1 MARISIDDL
10 VEPSAELDDDALD
23 AVVGG
28 AGGGSNALLTLPSG
42 SSLTPGQGGGI
53 FNDSSFSEPTFGVPG
68 SQFRG

>member
-42 SSLTPGQGGGI
+42 SSLTPDQGGGGI
-53 FNDSSFSEPTFGVPG
+53 FNDATFRAPG
-68 SQFRG
+68 WQFPA